1 MAMSGLS
8 MTPALAYVWATMPY
22 LPPARGGGE
31 SAPPAKALGGAD
43 ADAAAAASSPT
54 DGALAL
60 VARAFADQ
68 AAAARY
74 LAGTARVALLAVLYV
89 LINFV
94 SVGVADLALYWGEE
108 KFAWGTRAALEF
120 NSVTILCG
128 VAGTFAATAACFPL
142 MGYMPAVCLYCVIGA
157 GAAVGAAVAPSSA
170 AVIGLSGLL
179 TAATTAYV
187 GVRTELTPTV
197 AHASQG
203 QMQGLISMLAQIAS
217 ISAIYAYLRL
227 FDATTSTSAP
237 GSYEFGSLFFFSG
250 GVFVLAA
257 ACAIAAGDSEVRHHA
272 MHVAAR

>member
-1 MAMSGLS
+1 
-8 MTPALAYVWATMPY
+8 MPY
-22 LPPARGGGE
+22 LPPARGGGGRAARE
-31 SAPPAKALGGAD
+31 SARRRRATRPRPPPRRRTVR
-43 ADAAAAASSPT
+43 SRWS
-54 DGALAL
+54 
-60 VARAFADQ
+60 RAPSRDQ

-89 LINFV
+89 LIN
-94 SVGVADLALYWGEE
+94 SSRSASRTSRSGGEE
-108 KFAWGTRAALEF
+108 KFAWGTRAAHEF

-197 AHASQG
+197 APARQG
-203 QMQGLISMLAQIAS
+203 QLQGLISMLAQIA
-217 ISAIYAYLRL
+217 ISAISAYLRL